1 VSCSPGSWRRGSWR
15 GVGNVSDI
23 REMLSAGCQVAGI
36 VAAGLLLPA
45 ALVDLAFGS
54 DLVGVLSQ
62 GMLAA
67 FAIALIISVWTSQKE
82 G

>member
-1 VSCSPGSWRRGSWR
+1 M
-15 GVGNVSDI
+15 SDR

-45 ALVDLAFGS
+45 ALVDLAFDS
-54 DLVGVLSQ
+54 DLVALLSQ

-67 FAIALIISVWTSQKE
+67 FAIALIIAVWTTQKE